1 MSSYEGRSYNPSVE
15 GSSSGSGTGNYNI
28 NINTSL
34 PGINTSPLGPSATL
48 ATALGDGGVRIS
60 LDAYGSF
67 GASVNGLVSDAF
79 YNPVGS
85 LGESGTV
92 YESGVA
98 IRLGNTGRRTFLSS
112 GSIGTSG
119 NLSSVIFTAT
129 SPTSAQ
135 SSFTFNGLNFALD
148 QRVSDLFDPTNAR
161 TGSQLTQT
169 YTLTNPGS
177 TAVNFELIRYLDGD
191 LNFDGTLYDRGGYLL
206 REGND
211 VLFETDSAASP
222 FDRTT
227 FVGIAAVGGNALPGK
242 YEIDVYSGLRA
253 RIIDGVALDNIIT
266 GDSNDAD
273 DFVDAAPYD
282 LALAL
287 GRGFVL
293 NPGQSVTYT
302 TFSIFGDGKP
312 AEISVNIAPVATNDT
327 VSVAQNTPL
336 TIPVAT
342 LLSNDSDAD
351 GDPLTLTGVSNAQN
365 GSVSLNNN
373 GTPSNTAD
381 DFVTFTPN
389 AGFSGNA
396 SFNYTINDGKGSTA
410 TATVAVAVTAP
421 SIPTTTT
428 GSNNSDNITGTA
440 GNDIINAVGGQDT
453 VQAGAGDDRVD
464 GGDGEDNLFGET
476 GNDTLLGGSGQDSL
490 NGGTGNDNLDGG
502 DGEDKL
508 FGEAGNDTL
517 LGGNGQDTLDGGADN
532 DRLEGGEGDD
542 KLYGQAGNDT
552 LLGGNGNDLLVGG
565 DGDDVLRGG
574 LGDNNLTGGSGSDIF
589 VLAKGEGK
597 AIITDLTLGQGD
609 KLGLTSGITF
619 ADLMFQGNEIRF
631 GSETLAILN
640 GINTSTLTASNF
652 MAV

>member
-1 MSSYEGRSYNPSVE
+1 M
-15 GSSSGSGTGNYNI
+15 
-28 NINTSL
+28 
-34 PGINTSPLGPSATL
+34 
-48 ATALGDGGVRIS
+48 
-60 LDAYGSF
+60 DAYGSF
-67 GASVNGLVSDAF
+67 GSDVNGLVSDAF

-98 IRLGNTGRRTFLSS
+98 IRLGNTGGRTFLSS
-112 GSIGTSG
+112 GEIGNSG
-119 NLSSVIFTAT
+119 NLSSVLFTAI

-135 SSFTFNGLNFALD
+135 SSFTYNGLNIALD
-148 QRVSDLFDPTNAR
+148 QRVSDLLDPTNAR

-177 TAVNFELIRYLDGD
+177 TAVNFELTRYLDGD
-191 LNFDGTLYDRGGYLL
+191 LDFDGTLNDRGGYLL
-206 REGND
+206 REGKD
-211 VLFETDSAASP
+211 VLFETDSGGSP

-227 FVGIAAVGGNALPGK
+227 FVGIGAVGGNALPGK
-242 YEIDVYSGLRA
+242 YEVDKFSGLQN
-253 RIIDGVALDNIIT
+253 RIINGVALDNIIT

-282 LALAL
+282 VTLAL

-327 VSVAQNTPL
+327 FSVAQNTPL
-336 TIPVAT
+336 TIPVPT

-440 GNDIINAVGGQDT
+440 GNDIINALGGQDT
-453 VQAGAGDDRVD
+453 VQAGAGNDQVD
-464 GGDGEDNLFGET
+464 GGNGEDNLFGDA
-476 GNDTLLGGSGQDSL
+476 GNDTLLGGSGQD
-490 NGGTGNDNLDGG
+490 
-502 DGEDKL
+502 
-508 FGEAGNDTL
+508 
-517 LGGNGQDTLDGGADN
+517 TLDGGTGN
-532 DRLEGGEGDD
+532 DRLEGGNGDD

-589 VLAKGEGK
+589 VLGKGEGK